1 MSSVMPVPVLVI
13 ETGATPSAS
22 MTIEPAPTLT
32 LCPANGRMPGCATTP
47 DWMMNESPP
56 VASPMFNAPSVTLAS
71 RLMVF
76 DPRML
81 TFRLAMSPRSSGK
94 PVPPDQF
101 AALIHEYVFVLA

>member
-1 MSSVMPVPVLVI
+1 MPAPVLVI

-22 MTIEPAPTLT
+22 MTMEPAPTLT
-32 LCPANGRMPGCATTP
+32 LWPANGRMPGCATTP
-47 DWMMNESPP
+47 DWMMNASAP
-56 VASPMFNAPSVTLAS
+56 VESPMFNAPSVTLAS
-71 RLMVF
+71 SVMVLE
-76 DPRML
+76 PRML